1 MYLFINVCIYRWIVP
16 YLDKKVQERAE
27 ILLFKLDKIKPID
40 IKYNEYD
47 WSLNGPK
54 PRYDPKEIHPNDLM
68 EMENKI

>member
-1 MYLFINVCIYRWIVP
+1 VP

-47 WSLNGPK
+47 WGLNGPK
-54 PRYDPKEIHPNDLM
+54 PKYDPTEIHPNDLM
-68 EMENKI
+68 EMENKM